1 MSNQRDI
8 LPIIPL
14 RAAVVFP
21 GVVLSL
27 ELTGDAGT
35 KLAEEIVAGRMP
47 RALLLPVSDEGDAI
61 EGAIGVEVEI
71 KGVDRRRGPSVA
83 VVRGTARRRV
93 VAGLQLAPFR
103 TAEVEPVEETTGQGP
118 EFDAL
123 VQHVREGSVKLL
135 TLTEAPR
142 LLVREIEVVDSPARL
157 ADRVAAHADLPISE
171 NRELLVELDVTAR
184 LQKLLGAVERRTASL
199 EAANAPADPKL
210 REQVLRQQLAE
221 IQRELGEEPDAGNE
235 WSQRIADAKLPPE
248 VDAAARRAARRLG
261 NGDGGSPDQGIART
275 YLEWLLE
282 LPWSKRTEDK
292 LDLAAARAMLDADH
306 DGLDKIKQR
315 IVEYL
320 AVRKLNPGK
329 RGPILLFAGPPG
341 VGKTSL
347 GKSIARAL
355 GREYVRVSLGGVG
368 DEAEIRG
375 HRRTYIGA
383 LPGRIIQG
391 LRRAGTKNPVF
402 VLDEIDKLG
411 SGVRGD
417 PAAALLEVLDP
428 EQNFSFSDHYLE
440 LPFDLS
446 EVVFIATANDLGT
459 IPAPLRDRME
469 ILSIAGYSTA
479 EKRRIAG
486 SHLVPKQLGEHGL
499 TPEHLHFAAGALDEI
514 IEGHTREAGVRSLER
529 EIAKV
534 VRGVAVKVAAGETY
548 GTEVGVADLPEYLGP
563 QRFFAELAELEP
575 RPGIATGMAWTPTGG
590 EILFIETTLMPGTGK
605 LVVTGQLG
613 DVMSESVQ
621 AALSYVRSHAGELG
635 IAPERFQR
643 HDVHVHLPA
652 GGIPKDGPSAGQAIA
667 TALVSL
673 FTGRTVRGDVA
684 ITGEISLRGLV
695 LPVGGI
701 ASKVLAAH
709 RAGIKRVVLPAKNAK
724 DVAEIPAEARDALE
738 IKLVSRLSE
747 TLELALEPAVV
758 DLAALVANGNVPA
771 PAVAQLAA

>member
-8 LPIIPL
+8 LPVIPL
-14 RAAVVFP
+14 RSAVVFP
-21 GVVLSL
+21 GAVLSL
-27 ELTGDAGT
+27 ELAGDAGT
-35 KLAEEIVAGRMP
+35 KLAMEIAAGRAP
-47 RALLLPVSDEGDAI
+47 KALLLPVSDEGEVI

-71 KGVDRRRGPSVA
+71 DGVHRRHGASVA
-83 VVRGTARRRV
+83 VMRGTARRRV
-93 VAGLQLAPFR
+93 VAGLQLSPYR
-103 TAEVEPVEETTGQGP
+103 TAEVEPVDETTGQGP
-118 EFDAL
+118 DFDAL
-123 VQHVREGSVKLL
+123 VKSVREGSVKLL
-135 TLTEAPR
+135 TLIEAPHPA
-142 LLVREIEVVDSPARL
+142 VREIEAVDSPARL
-157 ADRVAAHADLPISE
+157 ADRVAAQADLPIGA
-171 NRELLVELDVTAR
+171 NRELLAELDVTAR
-184 LQKLLGAVERRTASL
+184 LQKLLVAIERRTAVL
-199 EAANAPADPKL
+199 EAADAPADPRL
-210 REQVLRQQLAE
+210 REQVLRERLAE
-221 IQRELGEEPDAGNE
+221 IQRELGEEPDAGDE
-235 WSQRIADAKLPPE
+235 WSRRIADAKLPPE
-248 VDAAARRAARRLG
+248 VEAVARRQARRLG

-292 LDLAAARAMLDADH
+292 LDLAAARAVLDADH

-329 RGPILLFAGPPG
+329 KGPILLFAGPPG

-347 GKSIARAL
+347 GKSIARSL
-355 GREYVRVSLGGVG
+355 GREYVRVSLGGVR

-391 LRRAGTKNPVF
+391 LRRAGTRNPVF

-411 SGVRGD
+411 AGVHGD

-440 LPFDLS
+440 VPFDLS

-459 IPAPLRDRME
+459 IAAPLRDRME

-499 TPEHLHFAAGALDEI
+499 TPEHLHIGSGALDEI
-514 IEGHTREAGVRSLER
+514 IEGHTREPGVRNLER

-534 VRGVAVKVAAGETY
+534 VRGVAVKVAAGDTY
-548 GTEVGVADLPEYLGP
+548 ATEIGAADLPEYLGP
-563 QRFFAELAELEP
+563 QRFYSDVAELEP
-575 RPGIATGMAWTPTGG
+575 RPGVATGMAWTPTGG

-621 AALSYVRSHAGELG
+621 AAMSYVRSHADELG

-643 HDVHVHLPA
+643 HDVHVHVPA
-652 GGIPKDGPSAGQAIA
+652 GGTPKDGPSAGQAIA

-673 FTGRTVRGDVA
+673 FTGRRVRGDVA
-684 ITGEISLRGLV
+684 ITGEISLRGHV

-709 RAGIKRVVLPAKNAK
+709 RAGIKRVVLPAKNGK
-724 DVAEIPAEARDALE
+724 DVGEIPAEAREALE

-747 TLELALEPAVV
+747 TLDLALEPAAV
-758 DLAALVANGNVPA
+758 DVAAMIANGNVTA
-771 PAVAQLAA
+771 PQVSRLAA